1 MGVEVIL
8 IYPYFNEELDRS
20 IFRYPPLG
28 LGYLASVLR
37 TNGISVSLID
47 CTFLTPERALHIVR
61 RAQPRII
68 GIYSMV
74 TINHHATALAK
85 HLRDDAE
92 LLVAGGP
99 LPSIVPEEFLDV
111 FDVVVRHEG
120 EQTFL
125 ELVRNHLSGTDWR
138 GIQGISFMTP
148 DGVCHS
154 NPSRPFERDLDAIPF
169 PARDLFPNESYKH
182 YWKTFHG
189 YATTNQITTRGC
201 PYLCDF
207 CSNPVFGRSYRE
219 RSAEN
224 VVAEMKE
231 IENLGYERVFF
242 SDDCFT
248 QNLKRVEQIC
258 DTLIEEKVDL
268 QWMCLSRA
276 DRLDLRTA
284 TKMAQAGCVQI
295 FFGIESGD
303 ERMLGVMNKRIVL
316 RDVVKAISSAR
327 CAGIATGGFFILGY
341 PGETTES
348 LLETLR
354 FSSSLPLDYL
364 SYSFPYPIIGT
375 GLYTKVK
382 GHITRPEW
390 KKQRSLTNR
399 HQLLFAG
406 DFSETKLKA
415 AQYKGLA
422 QHLLRKRGATGFATA
437 HVFEKI
443 TDRLVPLL
451 K

>member
-1 MGVEVIL
+1 MGVDVVL
-8 IYPYFNEELDRS
+8 VYPYFNEEIDRS

-37 TNGISVSLID
+37 TNDISVGLID
-47 CTFLTPERALHIVR
+47 CTFLTPERALRVIRH
-61 RAQPRII
+61 AHPRII

-85 HLRDDAE
+85 SLREDAE

-111 FDVVVRHEG
+111 FDVVVQHEG

-125 ELVRNHLSGTDWR
+125 ELVRKHLSGIGWQD
-138 GIQGISFMTP
+138 IQGIAFAGN
-148 DGVCHS
+148 DGDCHS
-154 NPSRPFERDLDAIPF
+154 NPSRPFETNLDRVPF
-169 PARDLFPNESYKH
+169 PARDLFPNQSYKH
-182 YWKTFHG
+182 YWSTFHG
-189 YATTNQITTRGC
+189 YTVTNQITTRGC

-219 RSAEN
+219 RSAKN
-224 VVAEMKE
+224 VVAEMQE
-231 IENLGYERVFF
+231 IEQLGYDRVFF

-248 QNLKRVEQIC
+248 QNLDRVGLIC
-258 DTLIEEKVDL
+258 NILNEEKLDL

-276 DRLDLRTA
+276 DRLDERTA
-284 TKMAQAGCVQI
+284 AKMARAGCVQI
-295 FFGIESGD
+295 FFGIESGN
-303 ERMLGVMNKRIVL
+303 ERMLRVMNKRIVL
-316 RDVVKAISSAR
+316 KDVVRAVCAAKR
-327 CAGIATGGFFILGY
+327 AGIAVGGFFILGY
-341 PGETTES
+341 PGESTAS

-375 GLYTKVK
+375 GLYTKVR
-382 GHITRPEW
+382 GHITHPEW

-399 HQLLFAG
+399 HQLLFSG
-406 DFSETKLKA
+406 DFSETKLRL
-415 AQYKGLA
+415 AQYKGLV
-422 QHLLRKRGATGFATA
+422 QHLLRKRGAIGMATA
-437 HVFEKI
+437 HVFEEL
-443 TDRLVPLL
+443 TDPLVSVL

>member
-1 MGVEVIL
+1 MSVDVVL
-8 IYPYFNEELDRS
+8 VYPYFNEEQDRS

-37 TNGISVSLID
+37 TNGISVGLID
-47 CTFLTPERALHIVR
+47 CTFLGPERALRIIKH
-61 RAQPRII
+61 AQPRII

-85 HLRDDAE
+85 KLRDDAE

-120 EQTFL
+120 EHTFL
-125 ELVRNHLSGTDWR
+125 ELVRNHLRGTDWH
-138 GIQGISFMTP
+138 GIQGISFAGT
-148 DGVCHS
+148 DGTCHS
-154 NPSRPFERDLDAIPF
+154 NPSRPFETNLDAIPF

-182 YWKTFHG
+182 YWNIHHG
-189 YATTNQITTRGC
+189 YTVTNQITTRGC

-219 RSAEN
+219 RTAIN
-224 VVAEMKE
+224 VVAEMQE
-231 IENLGYERVFF
+231 IAQLGYERVFF

-248 QNLKRVEQIC
+248 QNLDRVELIC
-258 DTLIEEKVDL
+258 NILNKEKIDL

-276 DRLDLRTA
+276 DRLDDNIA
-284 TKMAQAGCVQI
+284 TKMARAGCVQI
-295 FFGIESGD
+295 FFGIESGN
-303 ERMLGVMNKRIVL
+303 ERMLQVMNKRIVL
-316 RDVVKAISSAR
+316 EDAVRAIDSAR
-327 CAGIATGGFFILGY
+327 RAGIATGGFFILGY
-341 PGETTES
+341 PGESTAS

-375 GLYTKVK
+375 GLYTKVRK
-382 GHITRPEW
+382 HITRPEW

-399 HQLLFAG
+399 HQLLFSG

-422 QHLLRKRGATGFATA
+422 QHLLRKRGATGRAAA
-437 HVFEKI
+437 HVLEEL
-443 TDRLVPLL
+443 TDRLIPLL
-451 K
+451 R